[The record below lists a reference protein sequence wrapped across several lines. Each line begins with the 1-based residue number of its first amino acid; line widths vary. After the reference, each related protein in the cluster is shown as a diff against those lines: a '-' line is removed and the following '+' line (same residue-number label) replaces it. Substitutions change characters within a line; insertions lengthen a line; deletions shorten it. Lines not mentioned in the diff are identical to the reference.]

1 MALLPVASKMTIIV
15 SKTRIHSSAGRSSK
29 SANETYLG
37 VASLV
42 REAGIDAAVG
52 KQALAILDVAGKGL
66 RVPHA
71 ARLRAACLGGTEVH
85 CTGVDVAGAV
95 LGECAL
101 RCNGEEE
108 RGTDECG
115 ESGHV
120 GCLNRSV
127 SGA

>member
-1 MALLPVASKMTIIV
+1 MTIIAP
-15 SKTRIHSSAGRSSK
+15 KPRIHSSAGRSST

-37 VASLV
+37 IASLV

-52 KQALAILDVAGKGL
+52 KQALAIFDVAGKALG
-66 RVPHA
+66 VPHA
-71 ARLRAACLGGTEVH
+71 ARLRAACLGDTEVR
-85 CTGVDVAGAV
+85 CAGVDVAGAV
-95 LGECAL
+95 LGECTL
-101 RCNGEEE
+101 RCNCEDE